1 MPSGDSQIAI
11 VAERPTAPN
20 GPVLESGRARKWWTV
35 RMSGNHIFDDL
46 FRLFALR
53 RCSVLAANERVKRC
67 PCLNN

>member
-1 MPSGDSQIAI
+1 M
-11 VAERPTAPN
+11 
-20 GPVLESGRARKWWTV
+20 V

-53 RCSVLAANERVKRC
+53 RFSVLAANERVKRC